1 MPSLQLGPQIVARAA
16 WRELGMDRILLPAKR
31 EDTIYHPMINTNQS
45 KEHIRSLPEDIQ
57 DSLASLALSQLKNR
71 ARLERIAGSSVWQ
84 RLWWF
89 LPFVFPLL
97 MLAMGRDSFP
107 ILTVSLF
114 SVIAVG
120 IAYLHRRIDAIYRLM
135 KDDSDTLA
143 ARINQAAPSN
153 GDKPSN

>member
-1 MPSLQLGPQIVARAA
+1 MTHTDQ
-16 WRELGMDRILLPAKR
+16 
-31 EDTIYHPMINTNQS
+31 T

-71 ARLERIAGSSVWQ
+71 ARLERVAGASVWQ
-84 RLWWF
+84 SLWWF

-97 MLAMGRDSFP
+97 MLGMGRDSFP
-107 ILTVSLF
+107 ILIGSLF

-120 IAYLHRRIDAIYRLM
+120 IAYLHHRIDAIYRLM

-143 ARINQAAPSN
+143 ARINQAEQAAPSN

>member
-1 MPSLQLGPQIVARAA
+1 MNTSRQLN
-16 WRELGMDRILLPAKR
+16 
-31 EDTIYHPMINTNQS
+31 HHMINTDQT

-71 ARLERIAGSSVWQ
+71 ARLESIAEASIRQ

-97 MLAMGRDSFP
+97 MLGMGRDSFP
-107 ILTVSLF
+107 ILIASLF
-114 SVIAVG
+114 SLIAVG

-135 KDDSDTLA
+135 KDDRDTLA
-143 ARINQAAPSN
+143 ARINQAEQATPSI